1 MRKFSL
7 LLFTFLLF
15 TQFLSAQV
23 IPAGKVVT
31 TYITAK
37 TLQNTAGENPTRRV
51 SVYLPPDYEKSA
63 KRYPVI
69 YFLHGFFWS
78 DSLLVNQDHI
88 NHIFDRAIYLQKIKP
103 VIVVMP
109 DESTVFKG
117 SFYANS
123 KSSGN
128 WSDFTSI
135 ELVDFIDKHYRTII
149 DKDSR
154 GISGHSMGG
163 NGALRNAILYP
174 DVFSSV
180 YALSPGV
187 LDARYFALTE
197 IELYKNLDVT
207 KKTEDLLKPENSRTN
222 IIIAIARAYNGN
234 EKNPP
239 FYADFPFSFENDQL
253 KADASVLQAM
263 KNHSTSELPFSHYK
277 NLRKLKAIKFDW
289 GRNDEFR
296 HIPPTCMDFSKTLEM
311 MKIKHEA
318 EEYIGT
324 HGSEVSK
331 ENGRI
336 ENSMLPFFNIHLKF
350 ESNQQPRSS
359 L

>member
-1 MRKFSL
+1 MKRPVFLTIIL
-7 LLFTFLLF
+7 LLITH
-15 TQFLSAQV
+15 FLSAQE
-23 IPAGKVVT
+23 IPAGKVMT

-37 TLQNTAGENPTRRV
+37 TLENKAGENPVRRV
-51 SVYLPPDYEKSA
+51 SVYLPPDYENSS

-78 DSLLVNQDHI
+78 DSLLVNNDKI
-88 NHIFDRAIYLQKIKP
+88 NRIFDRAIHLKKIKP

-135 ELVDFIDKHYRTII
+135 ELVNFIDSRYRTISN
-149 DKDSR
+149 KDSR
-154 GISGHSMGG
+154 GIAGHSMGG
-163 NGALRNAILYP
+163 NGALRNAILHP
-174 DVFSSV
+174 ETFSSV

-187 LDARYFALTE
+187 LDAGYFALTE
-197 IELYKNLDVT
+197 IDSYKITARIKEV
-207 KKTEDLLKPENSRTN
+207 KDLSKPENTGAT
-222 IIIAIARAYNGN
+222 ILYAIARAYNGN
-234 EKNPP
+234 SRKPP
-239 FYADFPFSFENDQL
+239 FFADLPFSFDGENVKVDTEVL
-253 KADASVLQAM
+253 KELKDNSV
-263 KNHSTSELPFSHYK
+263 SELPFTHYE

-289 GRNDEFR
+289 GRNDEFK
-296 HIPPTCMDFSKTLEM
+296 HIPVTCRSFSQTLEM
-311 MKIKHEA
+311 LKIRHEA

-324 HGSEVSK
+324 HGSEVSR

-336 ENSMLPFFNIHLKF
+336 ENEMLPFFNLNLRF
-350 ESNQQPRSS
+350 EE
-359 L
+359 

>member
-1 MRKFSL
+1 MKRPVFLTIIL
-7 LLFTFLLF
+7 LLLTH
-15 TQFLSAQV
+15 FLSAQE

-37 TLQNTAGENPTRRV
+37 TLENKAGENPKRRI
-51 SVYLPPDYEKSA
+51 SVYLPPDYESSS

-78 DSLLVNQDHI
+78 DSLLVSNDKI
-88 NHIFDRAIYLQKIKP
+88 NRIFDRAIHLKKIKP

-128 WSDFTSI
+128 WSDFTSK
-135 ELVDFIDKHYRTII
+135 ELVDVIDRQYRTIPN
-149 DKDSR
+149 KASR
-154 GISGHSMGG
+154 GIAGHSMGG
-163 NGALRNAILYP
+163 NGALRNAILHP
-174 DVFSSV
+174 ETFSSV

-187 LDARYFALTE
+187 LDARYFVLTE
-197 IELYKNLDVT
+197 IDAYKNTAGIKEL
-207 KKTEDLLKPENSRTN
+207 KDLSKPSNTGAT
-222 IIIAIARAYNGN
+222 ILFAIARAYNGN
-234 EKNPP
+234 SSKPP
-239 FYADFPFSFENDQL
+239 FFADLPFAFDGEHIKVNPDVL
-253 KADASVLQAM
+253 EELRNNSV
-263 KNHSTSELPFSHYK
+263 SELPFTHYE
-277 NLRKLKAIKFDW
+277 NLRKLKAIKLDW

-296 HIPPTCMDFSKTLEM
+296 HIPVTCRNFSQTLELL
-311 MKIKHEA
+311 KVKHEA

-324 HGSEVSK
+324 HGSEVSR

-336 ENSMLPFFNIHLKF
+336 ENSLLPFFNINLTF
-350 ESNQQPRSS
+350 EE
-359 L
+359 

>member
-1 MRKFSL
+1 MKKSSL
-7 LLFTFLLF
+7 LLFVFLLF
-15 TQFLSAQV
+15 IQLLPAQE
-23 IPAGKVVT
+23 IPVGKVVT
-31 TYITAK
+31 TYITAN
-37 TLQNTAGENPTRRV
+37 TLQNKAGENPKRRV

-78 DSLLVNQDHI
+78 DSLLVNSDHI
-88 NHIFDRAIYLQKIKP
+88 NHIFDRAIHLKKIKP
-103 VIVVMP
+103 VIIVMP
-109 DESTVFKG
+109 DESTIFKG

-123 KSSGN
+123 KSSGK

-135 ELVDFIDKHYRTII
+135 DLVNFIDKQYRTIA

-163 NGALRNAILYP
+163 NGALRNAILHP
-174 DVFSSV
+174 EVFSSV

-197 IELYKNLDVT
+197 IELYKNMGTL
-207 KKTEDLLKPENSRTN
+207 KRTEDLSKSENARMN

-234 EKNPP
+234 ENKPP
-239 FYADFPFSFENDQL
+239 FYADFPFSFENDQM
-253 KADASVLQAM
+253 KADSSVLKAM
-263 KNHSTSELPFSHYK
+263 KNQSTSELPFSHYD
-277 NLRKLKAIKFDW
+277 NLKKLKAIKFDW
-289 GRNDEFR
+289 GRNDEFK
-296 HIPPTCMDFSKTLEM
+296 HIPPTCIDFSRTLEM
-311 MKIKHEA
+311 MNIKHEA

-336 ENSMLPFFNIHLKF
+336 ENSMLPFFNIYLKF
-350 ESNQQPRSS
+350 EK
-359 L
+359 

>member
-1 MRKFSL
+1 MNQSNTMKKAAFLILTL
-7 LLFTFLLF
+7 LLSIE
-15 TQFLSAQV
+15 FLSAQK
-23 IPAGKVVT
+23 IPEGKVVT

-37 TLQNTAGENPTRRV
+37 TLQNKAGENPKRRV
-51 SVYLPPDYEKSA
+51 SVYLPPGYEQSA

-69 YFLHGFFWS
+69 YFLHGFLWS
-78 DSLLVNQDHI
+78 DSLLVNSDKI
-88 NHIFDRAIYLQKIKP
+88 NRIFDRAIRLKKIKP

-128 WSDFTSI
+128 WSDFTSE
-135 ELVDFIDKHYRTII
+135 ELVNFIDSRYRTIPNR
-149 DKDSR
+149 DSR

-163 NGALRNAILYP
+163 NGALRNAILHP
-174 DVFSSV
+174 EVFSSV

-197 IELYKNLDVT
+197 MDSYKNAADI
-207 KKTEDLLKPENSRTN
+207 KEIKDLSKPENARTN
-222 IIIAIARAYNGN
+222 IIFAIARAYNGN
-234 EKNPP
+234 PSQPP
-239 FYADFPFSFENDQL
+239 FFADLPFVFNGERLTVNAELIEDL
-253 KADASVLQAM
+253 R
-263 KNHSTSELPFSHYK
+263 KNSTSELPFTHYE
-277 NLRKLKAIKFDW
+277 NLKKLKTIKFDW

-296 HIPPTCMDFSKTLEM
+296 HIPPTCMEFSTTLELL
-311 MKIKHEA
+311 KIKHEA

-331 ENGRI
+331 QNGRI
-336 ENSMLPFFNIHLKF
+336 ENSMLPFFNDHLKF
-350 ESNQQPRSS
+350 EE
-359 L
+359 

>member
-1 MRKFSL
+1 MKKTIFL
-7 LLFTFLLF
+7 IIIVLFF
-15 TQFLSAQV
+15 THFLSAQE

-37 TLQNTAGENPTRRV
+37 TLQNKAGENPKRRV
-51 SVYLPPDYEKSA
+51 SVYLPPGYEKSS

-78 DSLLVNQDHI
+78 DSLLVNHDKI
-88 NHIFDRAIYLQKIKP
+88 GLVFDRAIKLKKIRP
-103 VIVVMP
+103 VMVVMP

-123 KSSGN
+123 TSSGN
-128 WSDFTSI
+128 WSDFTSV
-135 ELVDFIDKHYRTII
+135 ELVDFIDKHYRTIA

-154 GISGHSMGG
+154 GIAGHSMGG
-163 NGALRNAILYP
+163 NGALRNAILHP
-174 DVFSSV
+174 EVFSSV

-197 IELYKNLDVT
+197 INAYRNTSRIKEIG
-207 KKTEDLLKPENSRTN
+207 DLSKSENAGAN
-222 IIIAIARAYNGN
+222 ILFAIARAYSGNGS
-234 EKNPP
+234 KPP
-239 FYADFPFSFENDQL
+239 FFADLPFSFDGQNMKVNAEVINE
-253 KADASVLQAM
+253 LQ
-263 KNHSTSELPFSHYK
+263 KNSTSELPFSHHE
-277 NLRKLKAIKFDW
+277 NLKKLKGIRFDW
-289 GRNDEFR
+289 GRNDEFA
-296 HIPPTCMDFSKTLEM
+296 HIPPTCQSFSRTLELL
-311 MKIKHEA
+311 KIPHEA

-336 ENSMLPFFNIHLKF
+336 ENSLLPFFDRYLNF
-350 ESNQQPRSS
+350 
-359 L
+359 